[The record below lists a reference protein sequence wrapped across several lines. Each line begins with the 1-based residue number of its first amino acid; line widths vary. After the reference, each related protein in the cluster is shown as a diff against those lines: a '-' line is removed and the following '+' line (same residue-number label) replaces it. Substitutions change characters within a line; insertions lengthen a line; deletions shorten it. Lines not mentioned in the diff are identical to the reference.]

1 MTASFFKELL
11 RRAVLEALR
20 SGGRAEALSQ
30 EHLSAALAEM
40 TRDREEL
47 TRAMLGGAQPVRK
60 GPLLP
65 E

>member
-1 MTASFFKELL
+1 M
-11 RRAVLEALR
+11 LEALR
-20 SGGRAEALSQ
+20 SGGGAETLSR
-30 EHLSAALAEM
+30 EHLSAALEEM
-40 TRDREEL
+40 MRGREEL